1 MQELIGAVGQLSPK
15 ERKALAVLLRQ
26 KGINL
31 FSVAPIFKRHAE
43 EPLLLSYAQERQ
55 WFLWQLDPQS
65 SAYNIPMALRL
76 QGELDVEALERSF
89 SALVERH
96 ETLRTRFDDSGEQ
109 PLQVI
114 EPAWPIQLEL
124 EQLSDGSDQ
133 AIRRLVEAEA
143 RRLFDLR
150 EGPLLRVKLVRL
162 DEHDHVL
169 VLTQHH
175 SVSDG
180 WSLQILVREL
190 VALYQGLREGR
201 PAQLPP
207 LPVQYA
213 DYASWQRQ
221 WMESGERERQLGY
234 WQQLLG
240 GEQPLLELPLDHARP
255 AEQRFAGARLA
266 IELAPERARRLKAL
280 AQREGVTLFMLL
292 LASFQAL
299 LHRLSGQDDIRVGVP
314 VANRGRVEVEHL
326 IGFFV
331 NTQVMK
337 ADIEPG
343 QSFKAFLAQ
352 VRQRVLQAQDHQ
364 DLPYEQLVE
373 ALRPQRT
380 LSHNPLFQVM
390 FNHQSEGQRSGAEQ
404 QLGAL
409 ALRTLEWDND
419 TAQFDLALNTFES
432 EAGLAASMVYATDL
446 FERAT
451 IERFAAAWQ
460 CLLDAI
466 LADPEQPLAGLSLLD
481 DAAREQIVGQ
491 WNATAVD
498 YPLERSIQQL
508 IEAQVDRTPEAEA
521 LVFGD
526 TRLSYAQLDAR
537 ANQLARHLI

>member
-31 FSVAPIFKRHAE
+31 FSVAPIFKRHAD

-96 ETLRTRFDDSGEQ
+96 ESLRTRFDDSGEQ

-114 EPAWPIQLEL
+114 EPARPVHLER
-124 EQLSDGSDQ
+124 EQLTDSSDQ

-162 DEHDHVL
+162 DEQDHVL

-201 PAQLPP
+201 PAALPP

-240 GEQPLLELPLDHARP
+240 GDQPLLELPLDHSRP

-266 IELAPERARRLKAL
+266 IELAPERAQRLKAL

-390 FNHQSEGQRSGAEQ
+390 FNHQSEGQRSGADL

-451 IERFAAAWQ
+451 VERFAAAWQ
-460 CLLDAI
+460 RLLDAI

-491 WNATAVD
+491 WNATATE
-498 YPLERSIQQL
+498 Y
-508 IEAQVDRTPEAEA
+508 
-521 LVFGD
+521 
-526 TRLSYAQLDAR
+526 
-537 ANQLARHLI
+537 